1 MVINALKDDGVTEPL
16 PGYCLPPDMVVL
28 LDVLRLLRLR
38 LREECDSDEI
48 IALPNVDRISCIT
61 LSVWICIGLF
71 FYL

>member
-48 IALPNVDRISCIT
+48 IALPNVDRI
-61 LSVWICIGLF
+61 
-71 FYL
+71 